1 MYGQTQLV
9 FEEPRV
15 LKCEE
20 PQLDPRFLQKDL
32 LIYFLKWT
40 RASLKLKNS

>member
-1 MYGQTQLV
+1 MCRQTQLV
-9 FEEPRV
+9 FEGPRV
-15 LKCEE
+15 LKREE
-20 PQLDPRFLQKDL
+20 PHQGPRFLEKDL

>member
-1 MYGQTQLV
+1 MYGQTKLV
-9 FEEPRV
+9 FEESRV

-20 PQLDPRFLQKDL
+20 PQLGPRFLEKDL

-40 RASLKLKNS
+40 RVFLKLKNS